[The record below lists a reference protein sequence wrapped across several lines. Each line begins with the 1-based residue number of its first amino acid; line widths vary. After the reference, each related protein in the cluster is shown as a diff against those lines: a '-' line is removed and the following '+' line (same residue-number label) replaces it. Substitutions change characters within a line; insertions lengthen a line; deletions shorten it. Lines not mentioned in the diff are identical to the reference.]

1 MLFTL
6 PPIVQCVIMHSA
18 IACVDHVAHVAQAC
32 AEARGGKPT
41 KGRDEGDREPK
52 RADSKSQD
60 AKGKGAE
67 PSAGRRRTEP
77 SIGPSSL
84 DMFSH
89 LPPFRERNMHDAL
102 ATRQVCDGFLS
113 TSYTLPNGLIRVT
126 R

>member
-1 MLFTL
+1 
-6 PPIVQCVIMHSA
+6 MHSA
-18 IACVDHVAHVAQAC
+18 IACVIMRSGITCVDRVAHVAQAC

-41 KGRDEGDREPK
+41 KGREEGDREPK

-89 LPPFRERNMHDAL
+89 LQPFKERNMHDAL
-102 ATRQVCDGFLS
+102 ATRQVRDNFLS
-113 TSYTLPNGLIRVT
+113 TSYSLPNGLLRRT